1 MYIYMKQVQEIHMH
15 EQIVKLIN
23 AKFERRY
30 RAYPVRKDLKLK
42 EDIYMNKG
50 KKNDC
55 LKILLFCNFY
65 AKSASIKNVQ

>member
-50 KKNDC
+50 KKMTV
-55 LKILLFCNFY
+55 LKFSYF
-65 AKSASIKNVQ
+65 ATSMPKVQV